1 MALTLVSTLS
11 SETANSYCDI
21 SYCDDYWAQ
30 HYSSTKADLWAALTT
45 PQKTMLLIQ
54 ACRSI
59 ERLRFTVTRNSN
71 TEYTLRHTAIP
82 GLIAQYITNVVP
94 VKDSYTQALQFPRNV
109 DRNSEGVQ
117 VIPEPV
123 KLAQCEQAVYLL
135 SFDESVMA
143 SRLQGIDSESTSVGS
158 VSVKQTFS
166 GSATALSPM
175 ALEYVGPFLL
185 RTSAVLRR
193 S

>member
-11 SETANSYCDI
+11 SETANSYCDV

-59 ERLRFTVTRNSN
+59 ERLRFTVSRNNN
-71 TEYTLRHTAIP
+71 TEYTLRHTSTP
-82 GLIAQYITNVVP
+82 GLIAQYANNIIP
-94 VKDSYTQALQFPRNV
+94 VKDSYIQSLQFPRNI
-109 DRNSEGVQ
+109 DRDSAGVLSM
-117 VIPEPV
+117 PEPI

-135 SFDESVMA
+135 SFDESAMSA
-143 SRLQGIDSESTSVGS
+143 RLQGVDSESTSVGS

-166 GSATALSPM
+166 GSGTALSPM
-175 ALEYVGPFLL
+175 ALEYVSPFLI
-185 RTSAVLRR
+185 RTSATLRR
-193 S
+193 A